1 MSTNAE
7 RLIGIEVDGLH
18 VDVVRKAIKNL
29 HVAVYPPAGRVR
41 VAAPQHLDDEAIR
54 LAVVSRLTWIRR
66 KQEMFAGQ
74 ARQSRRE
81 MITGESHYVQGHRY
95 RLDVVPMTKGRPLVA
110 LRDARTL
117 ELRVRPDMSAAEREQ
132 LLERWYRRL
141 LRPQVA
147 KLMAKWEPIVGVSV
161 AEWGIKSMKTRW
173 GTCNTDARRIWIN
186 LELAKVAPS
195 CVEYVVVHELVHL
208 IEGRHNERFRGLM
221 NTHLPQWR
229 VCKDELNRGPLAH
242 EDWRY

>member
-1 MSTNAE
+1 VSTNAE